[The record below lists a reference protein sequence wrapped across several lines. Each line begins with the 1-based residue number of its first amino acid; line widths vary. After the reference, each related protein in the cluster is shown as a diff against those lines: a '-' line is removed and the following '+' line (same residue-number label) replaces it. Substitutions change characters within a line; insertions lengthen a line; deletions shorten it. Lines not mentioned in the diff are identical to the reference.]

1 LGEGKHPHYP
11 LIEIYTLLDKK
22 WFSMHERYKSLYD
35 TVSKV
40 YLPFS
45 ALIDYLSEE
54 EVKEPK
60 KDAKKIKDDFLK
72 LSENHSKIKNLVE
85 GALNQSGHGLPTE
98 SEF

>member
-1 LGEGKHPHYP
+1 
-11 LIEIYTLLDKK
+11 
-22 WFSMHERYKSLYD
+22 MHERYKSLYD